1 MVDPQS
7 SIHNPHS
14 NGFTLIEIVITIV
27 IVSILASFAS
37 MIILQGVKAYSDEQS
52 RSDAHYQARL
62 AVERMERETR
72 LIRSCGAIMA
82 PANSSATL
90 SFTDINGNAVV
101 FNVAGGNL
109 SRGANILAHGIT
121 SATPFRFLD
130 NNGNQTTACPGI
142 WFVEISVTDQQGSES
157 LQMRTRVHPRNF

>member
-1 MVDPQS
+1 VQYS
-7 SIHNPHS
+7 
-14 NGFTLIEIVITIV
+14 GFTLLEIVITIV
-27 IVSILASFAS
+27 IVGTLASIAAL
-37 MIILQGVKAYSDEQS
+37 IILQGARMYAAEDNRGSV
-52 RSDAHYQARL
+52 HYQARL

-72 LIRSCGAIMA
+72 LIRSCADIAG
-82 PANSSATL
+82 PANPSATL
-90 SFTDINGNAVV
+90 SFTDINGNAVI

-109 SRGANILAHGIT
+109 SRGANILANGIT

-142 WFVEISVTDQQGSES
+142 WLIEINLTDQQGSES